1 MANSGTHYMG
11 VLYLPSLDGS
21 DSMMD
26 EISHATRRTLRVCTV
41 TPCHGRPDLVGK
53 LLLSLKEVAKED
65 LGSTDA
71 VDIIIVDSTPEN
83 SPAAEQ
89 IRTCCE
95 RVGAHYS
102 RGPLSVRAKRNLG
115 ARLAHSR
122 GADIVLF
129 IDSDCQAQPGL
140 FREHLAAYQVNQS
153 PFTHRPIGAAAGV
166 TEFIGP
172 ESAAFRAMA
181 QTPFLDSF
189 SFAQRMPEVP
199 FAPCTNFS
207 IRLDVFE
214 QVGGF
219 VETWDYRL
227 GGDDTELGRRI
238 NNAGYAIL
246 SRPQA
251 VVFHDKSTWNSWT
264 VVLERV
270 WRWGRMDINIR
281 RAEPVANR
289 QWIAPQFLTVALL
302 FCPLAIVWG
311 PIPFLLLIFSTVVLS
326 PIITAVLRGPEQA
339 PLADRIAGE
348 FLVLTFQ
355 LGALYESLRSGHP
368 LLFWQEIVTHPM
380 QIGTSWDVRRRAA
393 WVSIL
398 MLLTWL
404 MLTLV
409 TLNLARLL

>member
-1 MANSGTHYMG
+1 M
-11 VLYLPSLDGS
+11 VDELPHPTQRDLH
-21 DSMMD
+21 
-26 EISHATRRTLRVCTV
+26 ICTV
-41 TPCHGRPDLVGK
+41 TPCHGRPDLVDK
-53 LLLSLKEVAKED
+53 LLSSLKKVAEED
-65 LGSTDA
+65 LGPTNA
-71 VDIIIVDSTPEN
+71 VDIIVVDSTPED

-89 IRTCCE
+89 IRIYCE
-95 RVGAHYS
+95 RAGAYYV

-115 ARLAHSR
+115 ARLARSL
-122 GADIVLF
+122 GADIALF
-129 IDSDCQAQPGL
+129 IDSDCQAQTGL

-153 PFTHRPIGAAAGV
+153 PLTHRPVGAATGV

-172 ESAAFRAMA
+172 GSAAFRAVA

-219 VETWDYRL
+219 VENWDYRL

-246 SRPQA
+246 SRPLA
-251 VVFHDKSTWNSWT
+251 VVFHNKSTWNSWSA
-264 VVLERV
+264 VLERV

-289 QWIAPQFLTVALL
+289 QWIAPQPLAVALL
-302 FCPLAIVWG
+302 ACPLAIVWG
-311 PIPFLLLIFSTVVLS
+311 LIPFLLLIFSTLVLS
-326 PIITAVLRGPEQA
+326 PIITAMLRGSNQA
-339 PLADRIAGE
+339 PLADRIGGE
-348 FLVLTFQ
+348 LLVLIFQ

-368 LLFWQEIVTHPM
+368 LHFWQEIVTHPM

-393 WVSIL
+393 CVSIL

-404 MLTLV
+404 VLV
-409 TLNLARLL
+409 LVILNLAWLL